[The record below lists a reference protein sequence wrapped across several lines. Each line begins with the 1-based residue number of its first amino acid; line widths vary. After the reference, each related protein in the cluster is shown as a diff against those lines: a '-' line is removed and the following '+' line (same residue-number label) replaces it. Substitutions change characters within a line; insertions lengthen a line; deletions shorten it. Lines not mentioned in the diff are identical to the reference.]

1 MAQEKLRTLENSSMS
16 PTWRGNSHKFKVI
29 PALCHKK
36 QKNKNFIER
45 DG

>member
-1 MAQEKLRTLENSSMS
+1 MS
-16 PTWRGNSHKFKVI
+16 PTWRGKSHKFKVI